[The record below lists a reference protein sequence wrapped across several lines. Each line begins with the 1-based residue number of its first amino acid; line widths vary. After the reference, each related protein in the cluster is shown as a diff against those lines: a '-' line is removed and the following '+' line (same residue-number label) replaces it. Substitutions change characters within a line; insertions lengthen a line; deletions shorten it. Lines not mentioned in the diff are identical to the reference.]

1 MALLMVSGTG
11 TEVGKTV
18 TTAAVAALALA
29 AGRRVAVVKPVQT
42 GLPPGGDGDLADV
55 VRLAGPVTT
64 RELARYPDP
73 LAPATAAR
81 RAVLPPVRLERAA
94 AELTALQETHDLVL
108 CEGAGGLL
116 ARFDERGWTLADLAV
131 MLGAPVLVVAAP
143 GLGTLNA
150 TALTTEV
157 LRHRDARCAG
167 VVVGSW
173 PVTPDLAMRCNLGD
187 LPTVAGA
194 PLEGILPA
202 GMAGRPPAAF
212 AEAALA
218 GLAPSLGG
226 VLDVADFT
234 ARHTA

>member
-42 GLPPGGDGDLADV
+42 GLPPGRDGDLADV
-55 VRLAGPVTT
+55 TRLAGPVTT

-81 RAVLPPVRLERAA
+81 RAGMPPVGLERAA
-94 AELTALQETHDLVL
+94 DTLNALQETHDLVL

-131 MLGAPVLVVAAP
+131 LLRAPVLVVAAP

-157 LRHRDARCAG
+157 LRHRGGHCAG

-173 PVTPDLAMRCNLGD
+173 PKSPDLAMRCNLSD
-187 LPTVAGA
+187 LPAVAGA
-194 PLEGILPA
+194 PLEGVLPA
-202 GMAGRPPAAF
+202 GMAARGPAAF
-212 AEAALA
+212 AEAARA

-226 VLDVADFT
+226 VLDAADFT